1 MLILSFPATHILE
14 IIKEQEIFPPSI
26 AIVTDQ
32 TGRIIAHTT
41 EHGKF
46 VGKQLPSGFQGGDI
60 ANVSDGAPASGYI
73 AATSRS
79 SVAGWNVIVSV
90 PKTAMMAAYRR
101 VWTWLLAMGIGF
113 IVLSILLAAAIART
127 ISAPAQALSEAALAL
142 GRGERVTERRTLIR
156 EINSVSGALVAASN
170 RIHEGRESEA
180 RLATVLRASGEAI
193 YSLSAENIIETWNPA
208 AEKLFGYGTD
218 EIVGQSI
225 DVIVPDEAQK
235 ERRQLFS
242 RATPGTV
249 VTFEALRMRKGGECF
264 PAAIT
269 VASIPRSANHGSGFV
284 SVARDISDRKAYEER
299 VRFLIAELSHRT
311 KNLLAIV
318 QSVARQTAMNSP
330 NMQAFEQRFGA
341 RVQAIAATH
350 DVLVNQN
357 WRGANIKEIVS
368 SQVAS
373 LLPDSSHRATVR
385 GEDLL
390 LKTAVA
396 EGLGMALHEL
406 AVNAIKYGA
415 FANNSGRVQIA
426 WDVVDGNSP
435 RFTMTWTENGG
446 APTKPPAKRGFG
458 YAVMTDILERRTDGR
473 VTLEF
478 AAEGLRWRLE
488 APPEAVLAAPTE
500 RLKWA

>member
-1 MLILSFPATHILE
+1 MWRTGGLQDKPLFYYLMVLATAGVVPVLLFSALLIWQLQTTQLQRAKNLVATQAHELQVAIEREFKNTISLLQVLAGSHALANEDYQSFYYEALAAARRSGGNILLVEPTNFDQIINTFAAFGVDLPPTSAPETAERVVQGRVPDVSHLVMGKVSKNWVFNIEVPVVRNRDEVRYVLILSFPATHILE
-14 IIKEQEIFPPSI
+14 IIKEQEIFPSSI

-208 AEKLFGYGTD
+208 AEKLFGYGAD

-311 KNLLAIV
+311 KI
-318 QSVARQTAMNSP
+318 
-330 NMQAFEQRFGA
+330 
-341 RVQAIAATH
+341 
-350 DVLVNQN
+350 
-357 WRGANIKEIVS
+357 S
-368 SQVAS
+368 S
-373 LLPDSSHRATVR
+373 LSSSR
-385 GEDLL
+385 
-390 LKTAVA
+390 
-396 EGLGMALHEL
+396 
-406 AVNAIKYGA
+406 
-415 FANNSGRVQIA
+415 
-426 WDVVDGNSP
+426 
-435 RFTMTWTENGG
+435 
-446 APTKPPAKRGFG
+446 
-458 YAVMTDILERRTDGR
+458 
-473 VTLEF
+473 
-478 AAEGLRWRLE
+478 
-488 APPEAVLAAPTE
+488 
-500 RLKWA
+500 